1 MTHWE
6 AKAEPSITYRNVDT
20 SGGTLVNTTE
30 DDDEEPFVPQS
41 SIVRSVLKGMEDRE
55 EVTELTD
62 IPEPT
67 FSDPDAK
74 TIEVRD
80 PELPKSDHT
89 PGPYNLDPWYE
100 GPYKTGRLDP
110 SIYP

>member
-6 AKAEPSITYRNVDT
+6 AKAENPITRARRT
-20 SGGTLVNTTE
+20 SETFGGE
-30 DDDEEPFVPQS
+30 EEEPFVSQS
-41 SIVRSVLKGMEDRE
+41 SIVRSVLKGMEDRG
-55 EVTELTD
+55 EVAELTG

-80 PELPKSDHT
+80 PELPKSDYK

-100 GPYKTGRLDP
+100 GPYTTERLDP
-110 SIYP
+110 STNP